1 MIQNIL
7 KTSAL
12 LCGLSLFALQ
22 GTAQSTFELVDEVPA
37 NLDNEPAPVHP
48 LPHPRQ
54 VEWMRTEFYGFF
66 HYGMNTFTANE
77 WGNKLDAPTST
88 YAPTKMPNPRQWLE
102 VAQSA
107 HMKGGIA
114 VVKHHDGFC
123 LWPTKT
129 TDYNINGAGNE
140 FGRTANIPELF
151 GKAAQELGMKYGFY
165 VSPWDAHDY
174 RYGTEEYVNEVFL
187 QQCKELAQYGDD
199 QFEMW
204 FDGANGGE
212 GKYGGTTVIKR
223 EIDRASYYDVP
234 NLRDLVHRISPNC
247 VLWGV
252 GGEARWIGNEEGKAG
267 ETNWCPDNREEGKD
281 QPNAASGNENGWMWL
296 PGESD
301 AKATNNGWFWKSS
314 DTMKSKSDL
323 FKMYLETVGR
333 NSTFI
338 LNIPPDKNGEIPET
352 FAKRMK
358 ELGDLLDTRL
368 SNNKAKL
375 ATVTATNTRADGA
388 NRTYSV
394 SNLVDDD
401 IDSYFATED
410 GVKDVSIIFEFPETQ
425 KVYYVMLQ
433 EHIQLGQ
440 RVKAFN
446 IETSE
451 DGETWK
457 TFGGTVPTTTI
468 GYKRIIPKTSTTSY
482 GYQNAKYVRVNITD
496 AKACVTLDNIA
507 IY

>member
-1 MIQNIL
+1 MIQQIL
-7 KTSAL
+7 KASAL

-22 GTAQSTFELVDEVPA
+22 GMAQSDFGIIDEVPS
-37 NLDNEPAPVHP
+37 NVDNVPAPVHP
-48 LPHPRQ
+48 VPHPRQ

-66 HYGMNTFTANE
+66 HYGMNTFTESE
-77 WGNKLDAPTST
+77 WGNKLDA
-88 YAPTKMPNPRQWLE
+88 APTTYKPTKVPDPHQWLE
-102 VAQSA
+102 AAKSA

-129 TDYNINGAGNE
+129 TDYNITQCGNDNGM
-140 FGRTANIPELF
+140 ANIPKLF
-151 GKAAQELGMKYGFY
+151 GEAAQELGLKYGFY

-174 RYGTEEYVNEVFL
+174 RYGKPEYVNEVFL
-187 QQCKELAQYGDD
+187 QQCKELAEYGDD

-212 GKYGGTTVIKR
+212 GKYGGTSLTTR
-223 EIDRASYYDVP
+223 SIDRATYYDVP
-234 NLRDLVHRISPNC
+234 NLRDLIHGISPNC

-252 GGEARWIGNEEGKAG
+252 GGEARWIGTEEGYAG
-267 ETNWCPDNREEGKD
+267 TTNWCVDNREEGKD
-281 QPNAASGNENGWMWL
+281 QSNAQSGNENGWFWL

-301 AKATNNGWFWKSS
+301 AKSTNGWFWATGHTVKDKS
-314 DTMKSKSDL
+314 TL

-338 LNIPPDKNGEIPET
+338 LNLPPDKTGSLPDMVV
-352 FAKRMK
+352 KRMK
-358 ELGDLLDTRL
+358 ELGDLLDARL
-368 SNNKAKL
+368 SNNIAPL
-375 ATVTATNTRADGA
+375 ATVTATNTRAAGA
-388 NRTYSV
+388 NRTYDV
-394 SNLVDDD
+394 SHLTDGLTDT
-401 IDSYFATED
+401 YFATDD
-410 GVKDVSIIFEFPETQ
+410 GVNEVSFTFEFPEVQ

-433 EHIQLGQ
+433 EHIALGQ
-440 RVKAFN
+440 RVKKFN

-457 TFGGTVPTTTI
+457 AFGSSVPQTTI
-468 GYKRIIPKTSTTSY
+468 GYKRIIPKTSTSSY
-482 GYQNAKYVRVNITD
+482 GYQKAKFVRINITD
-496 AKACVTLDNIA
+496 SKACPVIENIA

>member
-1 MIQNIL
+1 MIHQLL

-22 GTAQSTFELVDEVPA
+22 GMAQSTFELIDEVPA

-66 HYGMNTFTANE
+66 HYGMNTFTGNE
-77 WGNKLDAPTST
+77 WGNELDAPATT
-88 YAPTKMPNPRQWLE
+88 YKPAKVPNPYQWLE

-129 TDYNINGAGNE
+129 TDYNITNCGNE
-140 FGRTANIPELF
+140 NGQANIPELF

-174 RYGTEEYVNEVFL
+174 RYGSAEYVNEVFL
-187 QQCKELAQYGDD
+187 KQCKELADYGSD

-204 FDGANGGE
+204 FDGANGGK
-212 GKYGGTTVIKR
+212 GKYGGTSLTTR
-223 EIDRASYYDVP
+223 EIDRATYYDVP
-234 NLRDLVHRISPNC
+234 NLRDLIHGISPNC

-252 GGEARWIGNEEGKAG
+252 GGEARWIGTEEGHAG
-267 ETNWCPDNREEGKD
+267 TTNWCTDNREEGKD
-281 QPNAASGNENGWMWL
+281 QSNAQSGNENGWMWL

-301 AKATNNGWFWKSS
+301 AKSTGGWFWHSGETLK
-314 DTMKSKSDL
+314 TKAEL
-323 FKMYLETVGR
+323 FTMYLETVGR

-338 LNIPPDKNGEIPET
+338 LNIPPDKNGEIPAAT
-352 FAKRMK
+352 VKRMK

-368 SNNKAKL
+368 GNNIAPT
-375 ATVTATNTRADGA
+375 ATVTASNTRSAGA
-388 NRTYSV
+388 NRTYDV
-394 SNLVDDD
+394 ANLIDTD
-401 IDSYFATED
+401 IESYFATED
-410 GVKDVSIIFEFPETQ
+410 GVKNVIITFELPAETA
-425 KVYYVMLQ
+425 VHYVVLQ

-446 IETSE
+446 IETSL
-451 DGETWK
+451 DGESWTK
-457 TFGGTVPTTTI
+457 FGATVPQTTI
-468 GYKRIIPKTSTTSY
+468 GYKRIIPKSSTTSY
-482 GYQNAKYVRVNITD
+482 GSVKAKYVRVNITD
-496 AKACVTLDNIA
+496 AKACVTLDNIE

>member
-1 MIQNIL
+1 MISNLL

-12 LCGLSLFALQ
+12 LCGLSMFALQ
-22 GTAQSTFELVDEVPA
+22 GSAQSTFELVDEVPA

-123 LWPTKT
+123 LWPTET

-151 GKAAQELGMKYGFY
+151 GKAAQDLGMKYGFY

-174 RYGTEEYVNEVFL
+174 RYGTPEYVNEVFL
-187 QQCKELAQYGDD
+187 QQCKELAQYGSD

-212 GKYGGTTVIKR
+212 GKYGGSTLTKR

-252 GGEARWIGNEEGKAG
+252 GGEARWIGNEDGIAG
-267 ETNWCPDNREEGKD
+267 ETNWCADNREEGKD
-281 QPNAASGNENGWMWL
+281 QSNAKSGNENGWMWL

-301 AKATNNGWFWKSS
+301 AKATNNGWFWKSG
-314 DTMKSKSDL
+314 DTMKDKSTL

-338 LNIPPDKNGEIPET
+338 LNIPPDKNGEIPEA

-358 ELGDLLDTRL
+358 ELGDLLDARL
-368 SNNKAKL
+368 GNNKAKL

-401 IDSYFATED
+401 VDSYFATDD
-410 GVKDVSIIFEFPETQ
+410 GVKDVSITFEFPETQ

-457 TFGGTVPTTTI
+457 KFGGTVPTTTI
-468 GYKRIIPKTSTTSY
+468 GYKRIIPKSSTTSY